1 MSKKT
6 TNTEKQTAWNHVVV
20 EESGG
25 RGTYFDMPD
34 DKTKYG
40 TGHAEV
46 ILRALGFNDLDNK
59 KHWLKDNRPHG
70 SRRDIGIAVSN
81 IARMKVTMNSEHT
94 EGQYPRKV
102 VALNKQWFDTV
113 FAPEV
118 HKLQALRGNPKVRQ
132 RRNTIEML
140 TNQISHL
147 EGNEEE
153 LHKAVMKESGGLID
167 GAPKELK
174 ESMLEYLTGQY
185 IETRKAKLEELKKKK

>member
-1 MSKKT
+1 MSKKQE
-6 TNTEKQTAWNHVVV
+6 TEKQTAWNHVVV

-132 RRNTIEML
+132 KRNTIEML
-140 TNQISHL
+140 TNHVSHL
-147 EGNEEE
+147 EGNQEALVE
-153 LHKAVMKESGGLID
+153 AVMKESGGLID
-167 GAPKELK
+167 GAPEELK
-174 ESMLEYLTGQY
+174 ESMLEYLTSQY
-185 IETRKAKLEELKKKK
+185 LEVRKSKLEELTKKK